1 MTRVPLHVFPR
12 RGAGALVAV
21 VTFGAML
28 GAACGAGAPSPAA
41 PASAPAAIPAAA
53 PPSPPAAPPAP
64 VAPTLPPDAERA
76 AEALTRS
83 PRHGEWVDLALPD
96 GGKLVTWVVYPEV
109 AHKAGVVVVIHEIF
123 GLTDWVRAVA
133 DALAAQGYIAMA
145 PDLLSGMGPG
155 GGGTAALGDQVVPTI
170 RTLSPATVTARLDAV
185 ARYARALPA
194 ANGKLGVVGYCWG
207 GAQVWNYA
215 AAQPALEAGVVY
227 YGTSPTDP
235 AAYASLRAP
244 ILGLY
249 GSDDARVNA
258 TVPAAE
264 AEMKKAGKAFT
275 ARFFE
280 GAGHGFL
287 RQQTGRDG
295 ANLRA
300 TEQAWP
306 AMLAHFA
313 ATLR

>member
-1 MTRVPLHVFPR
+1 MSRFALRVGLR
-12 RGAGALVAV
+12 LVAV
-21 VTFGAML
+21 ALLTAGTALV
-28 GAACGAGAPSPAA
+28 AACGASSPAPRTPPPAAEVAIPAPSPPPAPAA
-41 PASAPAAIPAAA
+41 PAP
-53 PPSPPAAPPAP
+53 
-64 VAPTLPPDAERA
+64 PPDAEHA
-76 AEALTRS
+76 AEALARS

-109 AHKAGVVVVIHEIF
+109 PHKAGVVVVIHEIF

-133 DALAAQGYIAMA
+133 DTLAAQGYIALA

-155 GGGTAALGDQVVPTI
+155 GGGTASLGDQVVPTI
-170 RTLSPATVTARLDAV
+170 RTLTPATVTTRLDVV

-215 AAQPALEAGVVY
+215 AAQPALDAGVVY
-227 YGTSPTDP
+227 YGTSPADP
-235 AAYASLRAP
+235 GAYASLRAP

-249 GSDDARVNA
+249 GSDDERVNA

-264 AEMKKAGKAFT
+264 AEMKKAGKSFT

-287 RQQTGRDG
+287 RQQAGRDG

-300 TEQAWP
+300 AEQAWP

-313 ATLR
+313 AALR

>member
-1 MTRVPLHVFPR
+1 MSRFALRVGPR
-12 RGAGALVAV
+12 LVAV
-21 VTFGAML
+21 LLTVGTAL
-28 GAACGAGAPSPAA
+28 VAACGASSPAPSLPPPAAEVAIPAPSPPPAPAA
-41 PASAPAAIPAAA
+41 PAP
-53 PPSPPAAPPAP
+53 
-64 VAPTLPPDAERA
+64 PPDAEHA
-76 AEALTRS
+76 AESLASS
-83 PRHGEWVDLALPD
+83 PRHGEWVDIAMPD

-109 AHKAGVVVVIHEIF
+109 AHKAAVVVVIHEIF

-133 DALAAQGYIAMA
+133 DTLAAQGYIALA
-145 PDLLSGMGPG
+145 PDLLSGLGPG

-170 RTLSPATVTARLDAV
+170 RTLTPATVTARLDAV
-185 ARYARALPA
+185 ARYGRALPA

-215 AAQPALEAGVVY
+215 VAQPTLDAGVVY
-227 YGTSPTDP
+227 YGTSPAEP
-235 AAYASLRAP
+235 AAYASVRAP

-258 TVPAAE
+258 TVPTAE
-264 AEMKKAGKAFT
+264 AEMKKAGKSFA

-300 TEQAWP
+300 AEQAWP
-306 AMLAHFA
+306 AMLEHFA
-313 ATLR
+313 AALR